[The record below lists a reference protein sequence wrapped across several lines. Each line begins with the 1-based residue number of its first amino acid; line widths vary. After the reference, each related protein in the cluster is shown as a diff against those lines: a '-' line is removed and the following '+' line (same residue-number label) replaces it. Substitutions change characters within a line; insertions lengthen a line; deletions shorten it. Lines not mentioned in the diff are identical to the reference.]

1 MAASD
6 YLFSS
11 RVAIFGLG
19 LMGGSLALALRDRC
33 QSLLAID
40 PDPETI
46 ALARRRHIV
55 DHITP
60 HPTDQLDQADV
71 IFLAA
76 PVNTI
81 LEIIADLP
89 ALHPGGSPVVIDLG
103 SSKTQICQ
111 ALEGLPER
119 FDPIGGHPMC
129 GKETSS
135 LANAEAT
142 LFHGAVF
149 AFTPLARTSP
159 RARTIAEQLARSIGS
174 RPLWIDPDTHDQW
187 TAATSH
193 LPYLLASALALATP
207 TEAAPLIG
215 TGFQSTS
222 RLATSPASMMSAIL
236 TSNQDNV
243 LEALERF
250 RDQLDLLESCLTS
263 GETGTLIEL
272 LSQSASR
279 RETLLD
285 NAQGEGRI

>member
-1 MAASD
+1 MAQSN

-55 DHITP
+55 DQIAP
-60 HPTDQLDQADV
+60 NPTGLLDQIDV

-76 PVNTI
+76 PVNAI

-89 ALHPGGSPVVIDLG
+89 ALHPGSPVVIDLG

-142 LFHGAVF
+142 IFQEAVF
-149 AFTPLARTSP
+149 AFTSLTRTSP
-159 RARTIAEQLARSIGS
+159 RARTIAEQVARTVGS
-174 RPLWIDPDTHDQW
+174 RPLWIDPRTHDQW

-207 TEAAPLIG
+207 AEAAPLVG
-215 TGFQSTS
+215 TGYQSTS
-222 RLATSPASMMSAIL
+222 RLATSPAIMMADVL
-236 TSNQDNV
+236 TSNQDNLIEAIDRFQGQ
-243 LEALERF
+243 LE
-250 RDQLDLLESCLTS
+250 LLESCLTS
-263 GETGTLIEL
+263 GDTHTLIEL
-272 LSQSASR
+272 LSQSAEK
-279 RETLLD
+279 RESLIGTS
-285 NAQGEGRI
+285 QGGVRL

>member
-1 MAASD
+1 MAQSD

-46 ALARRRHIV
+46 TLARRRHIV
-55 DHITP
+55 DQIASD
-60 HPTDQLDQADV
+60 PTGLLDQADV

-76 PVNTI
+76 PVNAI
-81 LEIIADLP
+81 LEIITELP
-89 ALHPGGSPVVIDLG
+89 ALHPGSPVVIDLG
-103 SSKTQICQ
+103 SSKTKICH

-119 FDPIGGHPMC
+119 FDPLGGHPMC

-142 LFHGAVF
+142 LFQGAVF
-149 AFTPLARTSP
+149 AFTPLTRTSP
-159 RARTIAEQLARSIGS
+159 RARTIAEQVARTVGS
-174 RPLWIDPDTHDQW
+174 RPLWIDPGTHDQW

-193 LPYLLASALALATP
+193 LPYLIASALALATP
-207 TEAAPLIG
+207 SEAAPLVS

-222 RLATSPASMMSAIL
+222 RLATSPANMMANVL
-236 TSNQDNV
+236 TSNRDN
-243 LEALERF
+243 LLAALRRF
-250 RDQLDLLESCLTS
+250 RDQLDLLENCLTE
-263 GETGTLIEL
+263 GETVTLIEL
-272 LSQSASR
+272 LSQSADR
-279 RETLLD
+279 RESLTGD
-285 NAQGEGRI
+285 SQGEARP

>member
-1 MAASD
+1 MAISD

-46 ALARRRHIV
+46 SLARRRHIV
-55 DHITP
+55 DHITS
-60 HPTDQLDQADV
+60 HPTDLLDQADV

-76 PVNTI
+76 PVNAI
-81 LEIIADLP
+81 LEIIAVLP
-89 ALHPGGSPVVIDLG
+89 ALHPGSPVVIDLG
-103 SSKTQICQ
+103 SSKTRICQ

-135 LANAEAT
+135 LANAEAN
-142 LFHGAVF
+142 LFQGSVF

-159 RARTIAEQLARSIGS
+159 RARTIAEQVAHTVGS
-174 RPLWIDPDTHDQW
+174 RPLWIDPRTHDQW

-207 TEAAPLIG
+207 SEAAPLVG

-222 RLATSPASMMSAIL
+222 RLATSPASVMSDIL

-250 RDQLDLLESCLTS
+250 RDQLDLLESYLTG

-272 LSQSASR
+272 LSQSAAR
-279 RETLLD
+279 REMLLD
-285 NAQGEGRI
+285 NAQREGRT